1 MNSQPYQLNAAF
13 GSASLPANL
22 QRNGELM
29 AVLTRRQRD
38 VYDCIRSFV
47 AVRGYSPSLE
57 EIGAELGLTSV
68 ATVHRHVELLVEKG
82 WVRKAAN
89 SSRSLEAVPER
100 AHAPAMLELPMLGC
114 VAAGAPIEVFESA
127 ETFAVPAEMVRKR
140 PETYVLR
147 VRGDSMIEEQIRD
160 GDHIV
165 VESAHEARK
174 GEMVVALVRGSEATL
189 KRFYR
194 KGSKI
199 VLEPANPAYRPLEL
213 SAAEVE
219 IRGVVRGLLRSY

>member
-1 MNSQPYQLNAAF
+1 MS
-13 GSASLPANL
+13 
-22 QRNGELM
+22 
-29 AVLTRRQRD
+29 VLTRRQRE
-38 VYDCIRSFV
+38 VYECIRDFV
-47 AVRGYSPSLE
+47 ASRGYSPSLE
-57 EIGAELGLTSV
+57 EIGAELGLASV

-89 SSRSLEAVPER
+89 SSRSLEAVEER
-100 AHAPAMLELPMLGC
+100 APAAALLELPMLGC

-127 ETFAVPAEMVRKR
+127 ETYPVPAGMVRKR
-140 PETYVLR
+140 ADTFVLR

-165 VESAHEARK
+165 VERAHEARK

-194 KGSKI
+194 KGSRV

-213 SAAEVE
+213 AASEVE
-219 IRGVVRGLLRSY
+219 IRGIVRGLLRSY

>member
-1 MNSQPYQLNAAF
+1 MS
-13 GSASLPANL
+13 
-22 QRNGELM
+22 
-29 AVLTRRQRD
+29 VLTRRQRE
-38 VYDCIRSFV
+38 VYECIRDFV
-47 AVRGYSPSLE
+47 KRQGYSPSLE
-57 EIGAELGLTSV
+57 EIGARLGLTSV

-89 SSRSLEAVPER
+89 SSRSLEAVEER
-100 AHAPAMLELPMLGC
+100 APAAALLELPMLGC

-127 ETFAVPAEMVRKR
+127 ETLAVPAAMVRKR
-140 PETYVLR
+140 AETFVLR
-147 VRGDSMIEEQIRD
+147 VRGDSMIDEQIRD

-165 VESAHEARK
+165 VERAHEARK

-194 KGSKI
+194 KGSRV

-213 SAAEVE
+213 PAGEVE
-219 IRGVVRGLLRSY
+219 IRGIVRGPLRSY

>member
-1 MNSQPYQLNAAF
+1 
-13 GSASLPANL
+13 
-22 QRNGELM
+22 M
-29 AVLTRRQRD
+29 AVLTRRQRE
-38 VYDCIRSFV
+38 VYECIRAFV
-47 AVRGYSPSLE
+47 ASRGYSPSLE

-89 SSRSLEAVPER
+89 SSRSLEAVEAQVPV
-100 AHAPAMLELPMLGC
+100 AAMLELPMLGC

-127 ETFAVPAEMVRKR
+127 ESFAVPAEMVRKR
-140 PETYVLR
+140 AETFVLR
-147 VRGDSMIEEQIRD
+147 VRGDSMIDEQIRD

-165 VESAHEARK
+165 VERASEARK

-194 KGSKI
+194 RGPKV
-199 VLEPANPAYRPLEL
+199 VLEPANAAYRPLEL
-213 SAAEVE
+213 PASEVE
-219 IRGVVRGLLRSY
+219 IRGIVRGLLRSY